1 MLEPAQ
7 KYNSRINLKL
17 IPDIISGWKIIVM
30 LFSVVILFGFII
42 WWLNQNQGLYGFW
55 NGFNLDKRVPAS
67 FCEQVHLNNPVRQP
81 LNTFSNIVYLVTA
94 IIIFNGA
101 WKSRQGNMPGNLTE
115 SKFFYLLFAIV
126 LLYVF
131 AASTF
136 YHASLVR
143 IAHWFDYS
151 AVFSFS
157 VFPVMYFI
165 WQWQPL
171 KKRLLLMA
179 EGQKFEMF
187 FLMIFT
193 GVILALALFIPNGKE
208 ALVAMILFFLFLAA
222 GFVTFITQ
230 KYKPGSQYLLYSVI
244 SVLVAAIWFEF
255 DKYKIICNPKSF
267 FQPHSLWNVFIGIS
281 AFWFYLYMRSVPF
294 KY

>member
-143 IAHWFDYS
+143 IAHWF
-151 AVFSFS
+151 VLFGRIFFFCFSGH
-157 VFPVMYFI
+157 V
-165 WQWQPL
+165 
-171 KKRLLLMA
+171 
-179 EGQKFEMF
+179 
-187 FLMIFT
+187 
-193 GVILALALFIPNGKE
+193 
-208 ALVAMILFFLFLAA
+208 
-222 GFVTFITQ
+222 
-230 KYKPGSQYLLYSVI
+230 
-244 SVLVAAIWFEF
+244 
-255 DKYKIICNPKSF
+255 
-267 FQPHSLWNVFIGIS
+267 
-281 AFWFYLYMRSVPF
+281 FYLAMAAF
-294 KY
+294 KKKITPDGRRAKI

>member
-81 LNTFSNIVYLVTA
+81 LNTFSNIVYLVT
-94 IIIFNGA
+94 
-101 WKSRQGNMPGNLTE
+101 
-115 SKFFYLLFAIV
+115 
-126 LLYVF
+126 
-131 AASTF
+131 
-136 YHASLVR
+136 
-143 IAHWFDYS
+143 
-151 AVFSFS
+151 
-157 VFPVMYFI
+157 
-165 WQWQPL
+165 
-171 KKRLLLMA
+171 
-179 EGQKFEMF
+179 
-187 FLMIFT
+187 
-193 GVILALALFIPNGKE
+193 GKE

-244 SVLVAAIWFEF
+244 SVMVAAIWFEF